1 MFSVASQTSF
11 CSKPAFLVVSLFLHV
26 PIGGTRF
33 CLYAPICTNTYT
45 STHTHMQ
52 KCIID
57 LNTKHSIPRPSW
69 TQLKTVGKTAE
80 DCTALCVQGNKLR
93 KLTIKLPAVRVQL
106 VYKTFTQREG
116 GGQEQREDKKGGGK
130 GG

>member
-1 MFSVASQTSF
+1 
-11 CSKPAFLVVSLFLHV
+11 
-26 PIGGTRF
+26 
-33 CLYAPICTNTYT
+33 
-45 STHTHMQ
+45 MQ